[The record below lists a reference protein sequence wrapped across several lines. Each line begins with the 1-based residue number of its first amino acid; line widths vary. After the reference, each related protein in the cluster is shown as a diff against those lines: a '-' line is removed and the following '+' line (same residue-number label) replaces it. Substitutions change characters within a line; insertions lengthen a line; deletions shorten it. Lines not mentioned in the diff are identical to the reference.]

1 MFLIEDSTLPSMP
14 PLVNPPSTSRRL
26 ANLFRPHWRAMSL
39 SLVCLIGVAITE
51 PLFAALMQPLLDH
64 GFSGEKPE
72 YVWRAPIAILAIFL
86 VRGIFTFSSATL
98 IATVTHRILA
108 DLRSRM
114 FSHLMRLPDTHF
126 QADSSTGLINRFVV
140 DANNSLQL
148 AAEVFTTMIR
158 DTLVLI
164 ALLGWLF
171 YLSWPLTLIALA
183 IIPLASWTTR
193 VFSRRLRRINID
205 TLDANA
211 QLGHIVREAID
222 GRNVIKLY
230 DGYAYE
236 AGRFGAVNQ
245 RLRRFAIKSAAAWSA
260 TVPVTQFI
268 SAIALAIVVSIALH
282 QSSQGLITVG
292 AFASFITAML
302 QMLAP
307 LKHLANIN
315 GPNQK
320 MLASAQAIF
329 SLLDLPLENPGPRKP
344 ASKTAAS
351 EPARGQ
357 LAFEG
362 VVYRYPGQQTPAL
375 RGIDLQIEAG
385 QTVAFVGRSGSGK
398 STLLS
403 LVPRFLLPETGTLRL
418 DGTALEAMPIAQLR
432 SAIAWVGQDVM
443 LFDDTIAANV
453 AYGHL
458 NGPVTPALRSRI
470 EAALTDA
477 NLQDFIATLP
487 DGLDTRIGE
496 RGARL
501 SGGQRQRLAIARAL
515 FKNAPILILDE
526 ASSSLD
532 SESEQRIQASL
543 ERLMRKR
550 TTLVIAHR
558 LATVRGADRIVVMD
572 EGRIVEQGTHHEL
585 MAQAGVYAL
594 LYQRQFNHPEAQSHS
609 KAEDVFIK

>member
-1 MFLIEDSTLPSMP
+1 
-14 PLVNPPSTSRRL
+14 
-26 ANLFRPHWRAMSL
+26 MSL
-39 SLVCLIGVAITE
+39 ALVCLIGVAVTE

-72 YVWRAPIAILAIFL
+72 YVWRAPIAILLIFL

-98 IATVTHRILA
+98 IATVTNRILA
-108 DLRSRM
+108 DLRTRM
-114 FSHLMRLPDTHF
+114 FSHLMRLPDTYF
-126 QADSSTGLINRFVV
+126 QAGGSTGLINRFVV
-140 DANNSLQL
+140 DAGNSLQL

-158 DTLVLI
+158 DSLVLI
-164 ALLGWLF
+164 ALLAWLF

-193 VFSRRLRRINID
+193 LFSKRLRRINID

-230 DGYAYE
+230 DGYTYE
-236 AGRFGAVNQ
+236 AGRFGMVNQ
-245 RLRRFAIKSAAAWSA
+245 RLRRFAVKSAAAWSA

-268 SAIALAIVVSIALH
+268 SAIALAIVVGIALH

-320 MLASAQAIF
+320 MLASAQAVF
-329 SLLDLPLENPGPRKP
+329 ALLDLPLENEGRP
-344 ASKTAAS
+344 AANAAQTKLSTAPTSS
-351 EPARGQ
+351 ELPQGARGT
-357 LAFEG
+357 LRFENT
-362 VVYRYPGQQTPAL
+362 VYQYPGQQTPAL
-375 RGIDLQIEAG
+375 RGIDLQIESG

-398 STLLS
+398 TTLLS
-403 LVPRFLLPETGTLRL
+403 LVPRFLVPTGGTLQL
-418 DGTALEAMPIAQLR
+418 DGISLDALPLTQLR
-432 SAIAWVGQDVM
+432 NAIAWVGQDVM

-453 AYGHL
+453 AYGQL
-458 NGPVTPALRSRI
+458 SGAVTPALQSRI
-470 EAALTDA
+470 EAALMDA
-477 NLQDFIATLP
+477 NLHDFVATLP
-487 DGLDTRIGE
+487 LGLDTRIGE

-515 FKNAPILILDE
+515 FKDAPILILDE

-543 ERLMRKR
+543 ERLMCHR

-558 LATVRGADRIVVMD
+558 LSTVRRADLIVVMD
-572 EGRIVEQGTHHEL
+572 EGRIIEKGTHQEL
-585 MAQAGVYAL
+585 ITQAGVYAL
-594 LYQRQFNHPEAQSHS
+594 LYQRQFNNDNEQSLPQPQ
-609 KAEDVFIK
+609 DIFIKENF